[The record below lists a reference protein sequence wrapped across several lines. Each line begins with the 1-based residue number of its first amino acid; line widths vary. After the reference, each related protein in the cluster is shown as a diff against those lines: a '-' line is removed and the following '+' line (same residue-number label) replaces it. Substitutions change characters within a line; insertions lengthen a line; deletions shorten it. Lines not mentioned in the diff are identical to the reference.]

1 MGMIF
6 LTNNLRQIR
15 LERGLTQ
22 KGLCLELRKQG
33 YYIDRTT
40 YTKYETGSRSMSC
53 ESLVEFARFFN
64 VSCDYIL
71 DIETRNTADSQ

>member
-1 MGMIF
+1 MK
-6 LTNNLRQIR
+6 NNLKKLR

-22 KGLCLELRKQG
+22 KNLCIELRKQG

-40 YTKYETGSRSMSC
+40 YAKYEIGSRSMSC
-53 ESLVEFARFFN
+53 ESLVEFARFFD

-71 DIETRNTADSQ
+71 EMPTKNTADSQ